1 MALVK
6 VWDSVL
12 GWTNINISH
21 KHYKADILDFS
32 HSLLEHTV
40 SGLTTGHVLQA
51 TSSTTYGFAS
61 LPSHMH
67 TKSQI
72 SDFAHTHDDRY
83 FLRTSKLKLGNYF
96 QNVISSELSG
106 NASEI
111 IIKTRIKFEPSL
123 KMPMIHLEGYFYG
136 HSTTIDMKIAFYVYA
151 PPGTSAAAFYL
162 PTYVCLS
169 RWQPEVKLFTYTEE
183 KLIGTYIGIAIV
195 GNMYFPRFTVN
206 YLDLWN
212 GSNSRDETDNWS
224 VKYNRTDVSML
235 NATDIRDYDNETA
248 LGYSYLATNISG
260 NLWGN
265 ADSASK
271 VNNKLTVGSKQF
283 DGSAPVTITLSDFD
297 ISSLV
302 TESELASKLSDYY
315 TSVSID
321 GTFATKDEIPIVPAW
336 ALKPS
341 LDIDDIPTI
350 PHTKLSGVINYQN
363 LEAILSDYRTAV
375 VADATYAT
383 KNELTNRL
391 GAKADLVDGKVPA
404 SQLPSFVDDVLEY
417 SAKANF
423 PSNGE
428 SGKIYVDLS
437 TNLTWR
443 WSGTAYVEIS
453 PSLALGETS
462 ATAYRGDRGKIA
474 YDHSQSP
481 HNYLASNGIAAD
493 SYKLGGVLASQY
505 ATITYLTSN
514 YMTSN
519 AIDNNYATKSELNNR
534 VPVEI
539 KGTYDCNNLIT
550 PGFYTITGGNVGI
563 THAPVNDSFSII
575 VSRTGDPANGTYI
588 HQLAMQDSTHNV
600 YVRYYNGSTWSEW
613 RKLLY
618 ADEKAYDTTR
628 VDGREVKYYTQ
639 SQFASITPVA
649 GVHYVIYEN

>member
-6 VWDSVL
+6 VWDSLL

-67 TKSQI
+67 TKAQI

-111 IIKTRIKFEPSL
+111 IIKTRIKFEPFS
-123 KMPMIHLEGYFYG
+123 KMPMIHLEGYLYG
-136 HSTTIDMKIAFYVYA
+136 KSTTIDMKIAFYVYA
-151 PPGTSAAAFYL
+151 PPETGAAAFYA

-183 KLIGTYIGIAIV
+183 NLIGTYIGIAIV

-206 YLDLWN
+206 YLDIW
-212 GSNSRDETDNWS
+212 GVSNSRDETDNWS
-224 VKYNRTDVSML
+224 VIYNQTDVSML

-283 DGSAPVTITLSDFD
+283 DGSAPVTITLSDF
-297 ISSLV
+297 
-302 TESELASKLSDYY
+302 
-315 TSVSID
+315 
-321 GTFATKDEIPIVPAW
+321 EIPTW

-375 VADATYAT
+375 VADNLYAT
-383 KNELTNRL
+383 K
-391 GAKADLVDGKVPA
+391 D
-404 SQLPSFVDDVLEY
+404 
-417 SAKANF
+417 
-423 PSNGE
+423 
-428 SGKIYVDLS
+428 
-437 TNLTWR
+437 
-443 WSGTAYVEIS
+443 
-453 PSLALGETS
+453 
-462 ATAYRGDRGKIA
+462 
-474 YDHSQSP
+474 
-481 HNYLASNGIAAD
+481 
-493 SYKLGGVLASQY
+493 
-505 ATITYLTSN
+505 
-514 YMTSN
+514 
-519 AIDNNYATKSELNNR
+519 ELNNR
-534 VPVEI
+534 VPIEI
-539 KGTYDCNNLIT
+539 KGTYNLNNLLSV
-550 PGFYTITGGNVGI
+550 GFYTINGNMNV
-563 THAPVNDSFSII
+563 TNAPVTGAYSVI
-575 VSRTGDPANGTYI
+575 VTRSANGNYFHQMIIQDGTYNI
-588 HQLAMQDSTHNV
+588 YL
-600 YVRYYNGSTWSEW
+600 RYYNGSTWSSW
-613 RKLLY
+613 KKLLY
-618 ADEKAYDTTR
+618 DDEKAYDTTR

-639 SQFASITPVA
+639 SQFASITPNTST
-649 GVHYVIYEN
+649 HYVIIED